1 MKRPTVRWV
10 TIGLSIV
17 VATLSS
23 PEVVR
28 ACSVCYG
35 DPNSPM
41 TKGAMW
47 GVIVLGI
54 IVYGVL
60 FSVAFIGAT
69 WIIRAR
75 KLQDQDSD
83 DDQDSDNT

>member
-1 MKRPTVRWV
+1 MAQKVAIAV
-10 TIGLSIV
+10 SIV
-17 VATLSS
+17 VAMLSS
-23 PEVVR
+23 PEIVQ

-35 DPNSPM
+35 DPDSPM

-69 WIIRAR
+69 WIMRAR

-83 DDQDSDNT
+83 DDRDSDDT